1 MVLCLFFSRAGI
13 SFRPCFLFWPLL
25 IQPLAVLS
33 PLLGERKCFHFR
45 PLERRQF
52 SPCFLG
58 ASLGGEFLE
67 KLDIFYGELL
77 HFILTLPPSYI
88 IQPECILNLWEFFWV
103 AGSIGLSAYGFLPLA
118 MFRDLRFLVLGSPGW
133 SSRMTMHRF
142 PVLNFS
148 SLGLWVFLFP
158 TPSFPVVVGGG
169 GFEGIPKIP
178 SSYLDL
184 GPAVRDRVRFAAVEN
199 L

>member
-1 MVLCLFFSRAGI
+1 MFFVLASLDSASC
-13 SFRPCFLFWPLL
+13 CFVPS
-25 IQPLAVLS
+25 V
-33 PLLGERKCFHFR
+33 GGKRKCFHFR

-58 ASLGGEFLE
+58 ASLGGGEFLE

-118 MFRDLRFLVLGSPGW
+118 MFRALTFLVLGSPWW

-148 SLGLWVFLFP
+148 FGLMGVSLPHFLFP
-158 TPSFPVVVGGG
+158 CGSVWGCFVG
-169 GFEGIPKIP
+169 I
-178 SSYLDL
+178 
-184 GPAVRDRVRFAAVEN
+184 
-199 L
+199 